1 MAADLLALEW
11 SVLRILSGEKN
22 LHDADAVVSALKIR
36 GSEMQQRV
44 AQLQI
49 DALGPRALRVF
60 RQHDRSAE
68 VIEGTPLWPAYV
80 PGRLGQFLYARAAT
94 LYGGTL
100 EVQKNIIARRAFG
113 L

>member
-1 MAADLLALEW
+1 
-11 SVLRILSGEKN
+11 
-22 LHDADAVVSALKIR
+22 
-36 GSEMQQRV
+36 
-44 AQLQI
+44 
-49 DALGPRALRVF
+49 
-60 RQHDRSAE
+60 
-68 VIEGTPLWPAYV
+68 V

>member
-1 MAADLLALEW
+1 LLALEW
-11 SVLRILSGEKN
+11 SVLRILAGEKGQ
-22 LHDADAVVSALKIR
+22 HDPGAVVSALKIR

-60 RQHDRSAE
+60 RQGDCSAE

-94 LYGGTL
+94 LYGGTR

>member
-1 MAADLLALEW
+1 MLE
-11 SVLRILSGEKN
+11 
-22 LHDADAVVSALKIR
+22 
-36 GSEMQQRV
+36 
-44 AQLQI
+44 LQI

-60 RQHDRSAE
+60 GPLDRSTE
-68 VIEGTPLWPAYV
+68 VIEGTSLWPAYV

-94 LYGGTL
+94 LYGGTR